1 MATVKLTNKQVR
13 IMWEIFGR
21 MSGKTLNR
29 KLAFAIAKNKSHIE
43 HIVKA
48 LDEVRKPAEEYREFE
63 SKRYDIVK
71 DFAKRDKEGNLKIIN
86 GLEYEIDPKKR
97 KEFDEK
103 VEALKAEYQEVI
115 ERTEKQVKE
124 YSDVLDE
131 EVEVSLHFINED
143 ILPDEITPAEIE
155 GLSHFI
161 AWNDEAEAEPPT
173 PGKKD
178 KKLEAVK

>member
-1 MATVKLTNKQVR
+1 MASVKLTNKQVR

-63 SKRYDIVK
+63 SKRYDVVK
-71 DFAKRDKEGNLKIIN
+71 EYGKRDKEGNLKIIN
-86 GLEYEIDPKKR
+86 GIEYEIDPKKR

-103 VEALKAEYQEVI
+103 VEALKEEYKEVI
-115 ERTEKQVKE
+115 ERTETQVKE
-124 YSDVLDE
+124 YADVLDE
-131 EVEVSLHFINED
+131 KVEVDLHFINED
-143 ILPDEITPAEIE
+143 LLPEEITPAEIE

-161 AWNDEAEAEPPT
+161 AWNDVEESGTTPPA
-173 PGKKD
+173 KKD